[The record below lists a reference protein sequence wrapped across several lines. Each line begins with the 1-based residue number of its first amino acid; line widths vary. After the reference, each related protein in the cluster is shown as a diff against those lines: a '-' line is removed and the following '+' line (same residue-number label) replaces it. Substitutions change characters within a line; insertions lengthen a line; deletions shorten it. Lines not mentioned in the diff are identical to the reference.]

1 MSTFSIFLV
10 LITIICFLL
19 VVVIMVQN
27 PKGGGLS
34 SSLGGSTQIG
44 GVQKTTDFLDKS
56 TWVLATSLI
65 VLVLLSSLSFTGA
78 LSDTG
83 SKVIEDAPATSAPA
97 PTTPKTDAATT
108 AQPAATTTTETAPP
122 PPPTTEKK

>member
-1 MSTFSIFLV
+1 ML
-10 LITIICFLL
+10 
-19 VVVIMVQN
+19 
-27 PKGGGLS
+27 
-34 SSLGGSTQIG
+34 G

-83 SKVIEDAPATSAPA
+83 SKVIEDAPATTAPA

-108 AQPAATTTTETAPP
+108 TTAQPATTTTETAPP